1 MVFCMASNLHQ
12 GLKYGLSKALPAAVA
27 LSLLINPVSA
37 QSATDNCTIPSSLQP
52 LFDLLGT
59 LETLAFVA
67 GVSLG
72 VVGLSVAGIMIAGP
86 FGEDW
91 VRRGKL
97 VAKNTILGVVI
108 LASANMVVSFL
119 ITQLGPSFCT

>member
-1 MVFCMASNLHQ
+1 MTLII
-12 GLKYGLSKALPAAVA
+12 GPAAG
-27 LSLLINPVSA
+27 
-37 QSATDNCTIPSSLQP
+37 QSATENCTIPSSLQP

-72 VVGLSVAGIMIAGP
+72 VVGLSVAGLMIAGP

-91 VRRGKL
+91 VRRGKS
-97 VAKNTILGVVI
+97 VAKNTILGVII
-108 LASANMVVSFL
+108 LASANMVVDFL
-119 ITQLGPSFCT
+119 ISQLGPTFCS

>member
-1 MVFCMASNLHQ
+1 MVSNLHQ
-12 GLKYGLSKALPAAVA
+12 GLKHGLSKVLPAVTV
-27 LSLLINPVSA
+27 LTLISTPVTA
-37 QSATDNCTIPSSLQP
+37 QSAAENCTIPGSLQP

-72 VVGLSVAGIMIAGP
+72 VVGLSIGGVMIAGP

-91 VRRGKL
+91 VRRGKQ

-108 LASANMVVSFL
+108 LGSANMVVDFL
-119 ITQLGPSFCT
+119 ISQLGPTFCS